1 MRLITLIS
9 LIAISLC
16 TPSLLLAQTHQ
27 QKTKIL
33 IEEWKQIEKPQ
44 VTAASENKAPEE
56 AAKPKVEPPK
66 VQLPEVFNKKITLR
80 TQGVNLKTI
89 VSKIGEITGYNVVY
103 DPEVDPNVSVSLDT
117 QDVPVWRSLNT
128 MLFPLNYGFKVKDKD
143 LVILAKET
151 RTFKLTLPP
160 NTQTFSDTISN
171 ESWTKSDDTTT
182 NSGISN
188 NANNN
193 NSNMNVK
200 VGARVFVESR
210 EDALSF
216 WKDIESNL
224 AKMVSQS
231 GKYSFNK
238 LAGLVIVTDSPQVLD
253 KIASYIDL
261 VNLET
266 NKQILVEVKI
276 LEVTLS
282 RENTFGIDWNAIYK
296 NLGDIKQLSL
306 SSNFAAQGITSP
318 GLFTLTATGPKDD
331 SGTVSNGLSG
341 LIKALQSQGKVEVVS
356 QPKIMLLNNQAAM
369 VQVGTVTS
377 YVANTTTTTTGTGV
391 AATSATTDQVQE
403 GVSLRLM
410 ASILDDRI
418 LVQLTPVVTTLD
430 AIRSIDMG
438 QGTTIEAPKTST
450 KSMHTLVK
458 IKDGDTIAVGGLITS
473 NDKIDEKGIPLLRSL
488 PFVGRFFE
496 YKSKTNTR
504 TELVIFITPKILQR

>member
-9 LIAISLC
+9 LLVILLSC
-16 TPSLLLAQTHQ
+16 PSLLLAQSQ
-27 QKTKIL
+27 EQKTKIL

-44 VTAASENKAPEE
+44 ATAPLSQNKSEEEIPKFKAETLKLE
-56 AAKPKVEPPK
+56 
-66 VQLPEVFNKKITLR
+66 LPQAFDKKITLR
-80 TQGVNLKTI
+80 ASGVNLKTL
-89 VSKIGEITGYNVVY
+89 VSKIAEITGYNVVY
-103 DPEVDPNVSVSLDT
+103 DPEVDSNVNVSLDT
-117 QDVPVWRSLNT
+117 QEVTVWRALNT
-128 MLFPLNYGFKVKDKD
+128 LLFPLNYGFKVKDSD
-143 LVILAKET
+143 LVILSKET

-171 ESWTKSDDTTT
+171 ESWTKPDETTAATTT
-182 NSGISN
+182 
-188 NANNN
+188 NN
-193 NSNMNVK
+193 NSNMNIK
-200 VGARVFVESR
+200 VGARVFVESK
-210 EDALSF
+210 EEGMSF
-216 WKDIESNL
+216 WKDVEMNL
-224 AKMVSQS
+224 AKMISLS

-238 LAGLVIVTDSPQVLD
+238 LAGLVMVTDSPQVLD

-282 RENTFGIDWNAIYK
+282 RENSFGIDWNAIYK

-306 SSNFAAQGITSP
+306 SSNFAAQNLVSG
-318 GLFTLTATGPKDD
+318 GLFTLTASGPKED
-331 SGTVSNGLSG
+331 SGTVSSGLSA
-341 LIKALQSQGKVEVVS
+341 LIKALQSQGKVEVIS

-377 YVANTTTTTTGTGV
+377 YVANTTTTTSSAGL
-391 AATSATTDQVQE
+391 ASTSATTDQVQE

-430 AIRSIDMG
+430 QIRSINMG
-438 QGTTIEAPKTST
+438 SGTTIEAPKTST

-458 IKDGDTIAVGGLITS
+458 IKDGETIAVGGLITS
-473 NDKIDEKGIPLLRSL
+473 NNNVSEKGIPLLRSL
-488 PFVGRFFE
+488 PLVGKLFE

>member
-1 MRLITLIS
+1 MRLITLILVS
-9 LIAISLC
+9 GILLSC
-16 TPSLLLAQTHQ
+16 PNLLLALDQE

-33 IEEWKQIEKPQ
+33 LEEMKQIQKPQ
-44 VTAASENKAPEE
+44 VPSVEEKEIKEEVPLPKIEVPKPE
-56 AAKPKVEPPK
+56 
-66 VQLPEVFNKKITLR
+66 LPAVFDKKITLR
-80 TQGVNLKTI
+80 SAGVNLKTL
-89 VSKIGEITGYNVVY
+89 VSKIAEVTGHNVVL
-103 DPEVDPNVSVSLDT
+103 DPEVDTNVAVSVDCL
-117 QDVPVWRSLNT
+117 DVPVWRALNT
-128 MLFPLNYGFKVKDKD
+128 MLFLLNYSFKVKDND
-143 LVILAKET
+143 LVILSKET

-171 ESWTKSDDTTT
+171 ESWTRPDKETT
-182 NSGISN
+182 SVGSN
-188 NANNN
+188 K
-193 NSNMNVK
+193 NSNMDIK

-216 WKDIESNL
+216 WKDIELNL
-224 AKMVSQS
+224 AKMISLS
-231 GKYSFNK
+231 GRYSFNK
-238 LAGLVIVTDSPQVLD
+238 LAGLVMVTDSPQVLD

-261 VNLET
+261 VNAET

-296 NLGDIKQLSL
+296 NLGDIKQLTL
-306 SSNFAAQGITSP
+306 SSNFAAQNIVSG

-331 SGTVSNGLSG
+331 SGTGSSGLSA

-356 QPKIMLLNNQAAM
+356 QPKIMLLNNQSAM

-377 YVANTTTTTTGTGV
+377 YVANTTTTTTSVGL
-391 AATSATTDQVQE
+391 ASTSATTDQVQE

-410 ASILDDRI
+410 ASILDGQI

-430 AIRSIDMG
+430 AIRSINMG

-458 IKDGDTIAVGGLITS
+458 IKDGETIAVGGLITS
-473 NDKIDEKGIPLLRSL
+473 NDKNTEKGIPLLRSL
-488 PFVGRFFE
+488 PLIGKFFE

-504 TELVIFITPKILQR
+504 TELVIFITPKILLK

>member
-9 LIAISLC
+9 LLAILLC
-16 TPSLLLAQTHQ
+16 IPSLLLAQSQQ

-33 IEEWKQIEKPQ
+33 IEEWSQIQKPQ
-44 VTAASENKAPEE
+44 VTPVSENKAAEGTP
-56 AAKPKVEPPK
+56 KPKLAPSKLE
-66 VQLPEVFNKKITLR
+66 LPQVFDKKITLR
-80 TQGVNLKTI
+80 SQGVNLKTL

-103 DPEVDPNVSVSLDT
+103 DPEVDSNVSVSLDT
-117 QDVPVWRSLNT
+117 LDVPVWRALNT
-128 MLFPLNYGFKVKDKD
+128 LLFPLNYGFKVKDND
-143 LVILAKET
+143 LIILSKET

-171 ESWTKSDDTTT
+171 ESWTKPDDTATSSS
-182 NSGISN
+182 NN
-188 NANNN
+188 NANN
-193 NSNMNVK
+193 SNMSVK
-200 VGARVFVESR
+200 VGARVFVESK
-210 EDALSF
+210 EDGLSF
-216 WKDIESNL
+216 WKDVELNL
-224 AKMVSQS
+224 FKMISSS

-238 LAGLVIVTDSPQVLD
+238 LAGLVMVTDSPQVLD

-261 VNLET
+261 LNTET

-276 LEVTLS
+276 LEVTLF
-282 RENTFGIDWNAIYK
+282 RENSFGIDWNAIYK

-306 SSNFAAQGITSP
+306 SSNFAVQNFVSP

-331 SGTVSNGLSG
+331 SGTVSNGLSA
-341 LIKALQSQGKVEVVS
+341 LIKALQSQGKVEVIS

-377 YVANTTTTTTGTGV
+377 YVANTTTTTSSAGL
-391 AATSATTDQVQE
+391 ASTSATTDQVQE

-430 AIRSIDMG
+430 AIRSINMG

-473 NDKIDEKGIPLLRSL
+473 NDQLSEKGIPLLRSL
-488 PFVGRFFE
+488 PLLGKFFE

>member
-9 LIAISLC
+9 LLVILLFC
-16 TPSLLLAQTHQ
+16 PSLLLAQSQQ

-44 VTAASENKAPEE
+44 VTPPAENKTEE
-56 AAKPKVEPPK
+56 VIIKPKVESLKPE
-66 VQLPEVFNKKITLR
+66 LPQAFDKKITLR
-80 TQGVNLKTI
+80 AQGVNLKTL
-89 VSKIGEITGYNVVY
+89 VSRIAEITGYNVVY
-103 DPEVDPNVSVSLDT
+103 DPEVDSNTNVSLDT
-117 QDVPVWRSLNT
+117 QGVTVWRALNT
-128 MLFPLNYGFKVKDKD
+128 LLFPLNYGFKVKDND
-143 LVILAKET
+143 LVILSKET

-171 ESWTKSDDTTT
+171 ESWTKPDDTTASAST
-182 NSGISN
+182 T
-188 NANNN
+188 ANN
-193 NSNMNVK
+193 NSNMNIK
-200 VGARVFVESR
+200 VGARVFVESK
-210 EDALSF
+210 EDGLSF
-216 WKDIESNL
+216 WKDVELNL
-224 AKMVSQS
+224 SKMVSSS

-238 LAGLVIVTDSPQVLD
+238 LAGLVMVTDSPQVLD

-261 VNLET
+261 LNLET
-266 NKQILVEVKI
+266 NKQILIEVKI

-306 SSNFAAQGITSP
+306 SSNFAAQNLISP

-331 SGTVSNGLSG
+331 SGTVSSGLSA
-341 LIKALQSQGKVEVVS
+341 LIKALQSQGKVEVIS

-377 YVANTTTTTTGTGV
+377 YVANTTTTTSSAGL
-391 AATSATTDQVQE
+391 ASTSATTDQVQE

-430 AIRSIDMG
+430 QIRSINMG

-458 IKDGDTIAVGGLITS
+458 IKDGETIAVGGLITS
-473 NDKIDEKGIPLLRSL
+473 NDNVSEKGIPLLRNL
-488 PFVGRFFE
+488 PLVGKFFE

>member
-1 MRLITLIS
+1 MRSITLIS
-9 LIAISLC
+9 LLVISLFC
-16 TPSLLLAQTHQ
+16 PSLLLAQNQQ

-44 VTAASENKAPEE
+44 VAAPLSQNKAEE
-56 AAKPKVEPPK
+56 VNPKPKLESPK
-66 VQLPEVFNKKITLR
+66 LELPAVFNKKITLR
-80 TQGVNLKTI
+80 ASGVNLKTL
-89 VSKIGEITGYNVVY
+89 VSKIAEITGYNVVY
-103 DPEVDPNVSVSLDT
+103 DPEVDSNINVSLDT
-117 QDVPVWRSLNT
+117 QDVPVWRALNT
-128 MLFPLNYGFKVKDKD
+128 LLFSLNYGFKVKDND
-143 LVILAKET
+143 LVILSKET

-171 ESWTKSDDTTT
+171 ESWTKPDETTASTTT
-182 NSGISN
+182 
-188 NANNN
+188 NN
-193 NSNMNVK
+193 NSNMNIK
-200 VGARVFVESR
+200 VGARVFVESK
-210 EDALSF
+210 EDSMSF
-216 WKDIESNL
+216 WKDVELNL
-224 AKMVSQS
+224 SKMVSSS

-238 LAGLVIVTDSPQVLD
+238 LAGLVMVTDSPQVLD

-261 VNLET
+261 LNLET

-282 RENTFGIDWNAIYK
+282 RENSFGIDWNAIYK

-306 SSNFAAQGITSP
+306 SFNFAAQNLVSP

-331 SGTVSNGLSG
+331 SGTVSSGLSA

-377 YVANTTTTTTGTGV
+377 YVANTTTTTSSAGL
-391 AATSATTDQVQE
+391 ASTSATTDQVQE

-430 AIRSIDMG
+430 AIRSINMG

-458 IKDGDTIAVGGLITS
+458 IKDGETIAVGGLITS
-473 NDKIDEKGIPLLRSL
+473 NDNVSEKGIPLLRSL
-488 PFVGRFFE
+488 PLLGKFFE
-496 YKSKTNTR
+496 YKSKTNTK

>member
-9 LIAISLC
+9 LLAISLC
-16 TPSLLLAQTHQ
+16 TPSLLLAQSQQ

-33 IEEWKQIEKPQ
+33 IEEWKQVEKPQ
-44 VTAASENKAPEE
+44 VTAVSENKAAEE
-56 AAKPKVEPPK
+56 TVKPKPEIPK
-66 VQLPEVFNKKITLR
+66 LQLPEVFDKKITLR
-80 TQGVNLKTI
+80 SQGVSLKAV

-103 DPEVDPNVSVSLDT
+103 DPEVDSNVNVSLDT
-117 QDVPVWRSLNT
+117 QDVPVWRALNT
-128 MLFPLNYGFKVKDKD
+128 LFFPLNYGFKVKDKD

-171 ESWTKSDDTTT
+171 ESWTRSDDTTT
-182 NSGISN
+182 SASNN

-193 NSNMNVK
+193 SNMSVK
-200 VGARVFVESR
+200 VGARVFVESK

-216 WKDIESNL
+216 WKDVELNL
-224 AKMVSQS
+224 SKMVSAS

-238 LAGLVIVTDSPQVLD
+238 LAGLVMVTDSPQVLD
-253 KIASYIDL
+253 KIANYIDL
-261 VNLET
+261 ANTET

-306 SSNFAAQGITSP
+306 SSNFAAQSITSS

-331 SGTVSNGLSG
+331 SGTGSSG
-341 LIKALQSQGKVEVVS
+341 ISALIKGLQSQGRVEVIS
-356 QPKIMLLNNQAAM
+356 QPKIMLLNNHAAM

-377 YVANTTTTTTGTGV
+377 YVANTTTTTTSVGL
-391 AATSATTDQVQE
+391 ASTSATTDQVQE

-410 ASILDDRI
+410 ASILDDQI

-430 AIRSIDMG
+430 QIRSIDMG

-458 IKDGDTIAVGGLITS
+458 IKDGQTIAVGGLITS
-473 NDKIDEKGIPLLRSL
+473 NDNNTEKGIPLLRDL
-488 PFVGRFFE
+488 PLIGKFFE
-496 YKSKTNTR
+496 YKSKTHTR
-504 TELVIFITPKILQR
+504 TELVIFITPKILPR

>member
-1 MRLITLIS
+1 VILLF
-9 LIAISLC
+9 C
-16 TPSLLLAQTHQ
+16 PSLLLAQSQQ

-44 VTAASENKAPEE
+44 VTLPAENNPEE
-56 AAKPKVEPPK
+56 GTIKPKVESLK
-66 VQLPEVFNKKITLR
+66 LELPQAFDKKITLR
-80 TQGVNLKTI
+80 SQGVNLKTL
-89 VSKIGEITGYNVVY
+89 VSKIAEITGYNVVY
-103 DPEVDPNVSVSLDT
+103 DPEVDSNINVSLDT
-117 QDVPVWRSLNT
+117 QNVPVWRALNT
-128 MLFPLNYGFKVKDKD
+128 LLFPLNYGFKVKDND

-171 ESWTKSDDTTT
+171 ESWTNPDAT
-182 NSGISN
+182 NTSLN
-188 NANNN
+188 TNNN
-193 NSNMNVK
+193 PNMNVK
-200 VGARVFVESR
+200 VGARVFVESK
-210 EDALSF
+210 EDGLSF
-216 WKDIESNL
+216 WKDVEMNL
-224 AKMVSQS
+224 AKMISPS

-238 LAGLVIVTDSPQVLD
+238 LAGLVMVTDSPQVLD

-282 RENTFGIDWNAIYK
+282 RENSFGIDWNAIYK

-306 SSNFAAQGITSP
+306 SSNFAAQNIVSP
-318 GLFTLTATGPKDD
+318 GLFTLTASGPKED
-331 SGTVSNGLSG
+331 SGTVSSGLSA
-341 LIKALQSQGKVEVVS
+341 LIKALQSQGKVEVIS

-377 YVANTTTTTTGTGV
+377 YVANTTTTTSSAGL
-391 AATSATTDQVQE
+391 ASTSATTDQVQE

-430 AIRSIDMG
+430 QIRSINMG

-458 IKDGDTIAVGGLITS
+458 IKDGETIAVGGLITS
-473 NDKIDEKGIPLLRSL
+473 NDNVSEKGIPLLRSL
-488 PFVGRFFE
+488 PLVGKFFE

>member
-1 MRLITLIS
+1 
-9 LIAISLC
+9 
-16 TPSLLLAQTHQ
+16 LLAQTQ
-27 QKTKIL
+27 EQKTKIL
-33 IEEWKQIEKPQ
+33 IEEWKQIQKPQ
-44 VTAASENKAPEE
+44 AAAVSENKAAEE
-56 AAKPKVEPPK
+56 VLKPKPEILK
-66 VQLPEVFNKKITLR
+66 AQLPEVFNKKITLR
-80 TQGVNLKTI
+80 SQGANLKTVI
-89 VSKIGEITGYNVVY
+89 SRIGEITGYNVIY
-103 DPEVDPNVSVSLDT
+103 DSEVDSNANVSLDT
-117 QDVPVWRSLNT
+117 QDVLVWRALNT
-128 MLFPLNYGFKVKDKD
+128 LLFPLNYGFKVKDKD

-171 ESWTKSDDTTT
+171 ESWTKADDTTT
-182 NSGISN
+182 TSGSNN

-193 NSNMNVK
+193 NSNMSVK
-200 VGARVFVESR
+200 VGARVFVESK
-210 EDALSF
+210 EEALSF
-216 WKDIESNL
+216 WKDIELNL
-224 AKMVSQS
+224 AKMVSAN

-238 LAGLVIVTDSPQVLD
+238 LAGLVMVTDSPQVLD
-253 KIASYIDL
+253 KIAGYIDL
-261 VNLET
+261 VNTET

-296 NLGDIKQLSL
+296 NLGDIKQLTL

-331 SGTVSNGLSG
+331 SGTVSNGLSA

-356 QPKIMLLNNQAAM
+356 QPKVMLLNNQAAM

-410 ASILDDRI
+410 ASILDDKI

-430 AIRSIDMG
+430 AIRSINMG
-438 QGTTIEAPKTST
+438 SGTTIEAPKTST

-473 NDKIDEKGIPLLRSL
+473 NDKVDEKGIPLLRNL
-488 PFVGRFFE
+488 PFLGRFFE

-504 TELVIFITPKILQR
+504 TELVIFITPKILQK